1 MPIPKGIND
10 PAVRAEWL
18 AGRRD
23 KLAEFDRLVGKGYGS
38 TKAARAVGMSVASVK
53 AMRSS
58 VVTWEDEDRRHG
70 TQRERIDLGLA
81 LLSVWRMPGEHLSL
95 EDIAAWCDCPQ
106 QSIAPDRAAGVAQKT
121 RQRLAESDIRA
132 DAGLEELILFPIRV
146 HLTRAA

>member
-81 LLSVWRMPGEHLSL
+81 LLSVLRMPGEHLSL

-106 QSIAPDRAAGVAQKT
+106 QSIARIERRALRKL